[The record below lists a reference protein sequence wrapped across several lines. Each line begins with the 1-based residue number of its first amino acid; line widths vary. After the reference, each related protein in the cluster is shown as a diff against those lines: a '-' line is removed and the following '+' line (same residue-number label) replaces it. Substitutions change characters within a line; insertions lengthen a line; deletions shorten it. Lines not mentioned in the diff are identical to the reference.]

1 MSAQER
7 SRKGLGVHER
17 GIGMIELLGDV
28 AKGLVSLAILV
39 FFPAAWLLSQL
50 LPYGLTCLFTGRRL
64 RKGYRYLYFL
74 PRFVKEMTAPLRRKR

>member
-1 MSAQER
+1 M
-7 SRKGLGVHER
+7 GVSER

-64 RKGYRYLYFL
+64 RKGYRYFYFL